1 MNCRKSI
8 FKFLGIAAVCA
19 ASAACSVDDADDLAL
34 VKLGAL
40 EKEFVVEAD
49 ANTFDIDI
57 YANGAFHIE
66 RIGQADWISL
76 TCGET
81 VDGKGAITAE
91 CEFNEGFKRKAGFVL
106 CSDVDARRDT
116 LYVKQKALVDAKIE
130 FANSSVTVAGAGGES
145 TSPIETNVPFEAI
158 TVDIEYSK
166 ADNADWIKS
175 LEIVDSE
182 SEKRSLVITTETNT
196 ADEIPRSAAVSLSF
210 TDGWDETVSV
220 EFNLLQRTAKET
232 LGRQI
237 TFEEFRQTYATNKKV
252 DDYVIL
258 EGIVVSNTKNHNAG
272 ENPQNTTSKIDYTMS
287 DRTVYLETYDGKYGI
302 AVQTASAGDNVF
314 EQYDHVQILIQGAS
328 GYLVENPDRYELR
341 NVTKAMVISRI
352 AGSASDVPVKEKWMN
367 QLTDDDIY
375 TYVTLKDVEFPVRK
389 GAITPINEG
398 YAIGTNADRI
408 SKYPLLVRDINGDD
422 MYMMTNT
429 NCAYRSD
436 GTRLP
441 YGSGKISGV
450 IVHERFSRFEWR
462 DGADPAEMDDDPT
475 LGFIGRYQIRHQT
488 KGDIWDNMQNSVEDS
503 FSALLTE
510 YRYWNPDV
518 ENKVQKPTYGT
529 NGYLTHT
536 YQEKYTGSASKEYL
550 QGTYQQHMWGGGT
563 YEYLGPVGNN
573 ASYIFG
579 ANFGNKNGIGIVI
592 DPSKESW
599 NPLMDNLV
607 SHNPD
612 GTLEWCGPYAAD
624 TKYVGCGTGG
634 WTSNEAISTTSGQIN
649 YSGSTGLR
657 GKGNVSGNCYTSF
670 ANHFWWDDDT
680 DRPYAWLINFSTEGI
695 TTSHIS
701 MQISVMNTQQ
711 SFFSPRFWCA
721 EWSLTDSQAAKDDSQ
736 WNLIGEYTIPDVSV
750 WSNTLYSSCVAY
762 KCINFELPQEILG
775 QPNVYIR
782 LRPTSDLCSDGS
794 DYANAR
800 LNQSKSGAAL
810 AAEHSSNLEYFAIR
824 YNK

>member
-130 FANSSVTVAGAGGES
+130 FANSSVTVAGAGGEN

-158 TVDIEYSK
+158 TVDIEYAK
-166 ADNADWIKS
+166 ADNADWIKN

-375 TYVTLKDVEFPVRK
+375 TYVTLKDVEFPRPQGRDHAHQRGLCDRHERRPHQQIPAARARHQRRRHVHDDQHQLRLPQRRHAPALRL
-389 GAITPINEG
+389 GQDLGRHRPRAFLAFRMARRSRPCRNGRRPDARLHRPLPDPPPDQGRHLGQHAEQCRRQLLG
-398 YAIGTNADRI
+398 SADGV
-408 SKYPLLVRDINGDD
+408 PLLESRRGEQGPETHLRNERLPDAHLPGEVHGIGQQRVPAKAPTSSTCGAAEP
-422 MYMMTNT
+422 TNT
-429 NCAYRSD
+429 WVPSATTPPISSEPTSA
-436 GTRLP
+436 TRT
-441 YGSGKISGV
+441 
-450 IVHERFSRFEWR
+450 
-462 DGADPAEMDDDPT
+462 A
-475 LGFIGRYQIRHQT
+475 
-488 KGDIWDNMQNSVEDS
+488 
-503 FSALLTE
+503 
-510 YRYWNPDV
+510 
-518 ENKVQKPTYGT
+518 
-529 NGYLTHT
+529 
-536 YQEKYTGSASKEYL
+536 SAS
-550 QGTYQQHMWGGGT
+550 
-563 YEYLGPVGNN
+563 
-573 ASYIFG
+573 
-579 ANFGNKNGIGIVI
+579 
-592 DPSKESW
+592 
-599 NPLMDNLV
+599 
-607 SHNPD
+607 
-612 GTLEWCGPYAAD
+612 
-624 TKYVGCGTGG
+624 
-634 WTSNEAISTTSGQIN
+634 
-649 YSGSTGLR
+649 
-657 GKGNVSGNCYTSF
+657 
-670 ANHFWWDDDT
+670 
-680 DRPYAWLINFSTEGI
+680 
-695 TTSHIS
+695 
-701 MQISVMNTQQ
+701 
-711 SFFSPRFWCA
+711 
-721 EWSLTDSQAAKDDSQ
+721 
-736 WNLIGEYTIPDVSV
+736 
-750 WSNTLYSSCVAY
+750 
-762 KCINFELPQEILG
+762 
-775 QPNVYIR
+775 
-782 LRPTSDLCSDGS
+782 
-794 DYANAR
+794 
-800 LNQSKSGAAL
+800 
-810 AAEHSSNLEYFAIR
+810 
-824 YNK
+824 